1 MNKLQEWINELFMN
15 WGLEGGAGN
24 WLDNVIILLVVI
36 LIALLL
42 DYVCRKIVLGVF
54 TRIARKTKT
63 DWDDLVV
70 DRKILEK
77 IIHIVPAIFI
87 YMMLPLVFD
96 KEITFLYIIAQK
108 ACMIYII
115 AISIRFINS
124 LLTLGND
131 IYNRKNKGKSIRG
144 FIQVVQVIIVFIGV
158 IIIIGELINQSP
170 AKLFAGLGA
179 SAAILS
185 LVFKDTLMGFVAG
198 IQLTANDMLRP
209 GDWITMP
216 KYQAD
221 GDVIDVT
228 LNAVKVRNFDNTIV
242 TIPPYALVSDSFQ
255 NWRGM
260 SDSKG
265 RRIKRSISIDM
276 NSVKFCTNEMLD
288 KFRKISLLKEYID
301 QKEKELHEYNEEH
314 HIDSSIIVNG
324 RRQTNLGVFRAY
336 IESYLKHHPHVSKE
350 LTCMVRQL
358 QPTETGI
365 PLELYVFLSEKRW
378 IPYEDIQSDIFDH
391 ILAVVSEFE
400 LQPFQ
405 AISGADIR
413 SLSQLTQQSV
423 S

>member
-1 MNKLQEWINELFMN
+1 MSLLHDWINQLLNSWGIESGKGHYLGTLLITLF
-15 WGLEGGAGN
+15 
-24 WLDNVIILLVVI
+24 VI
-36 LIALLL
+36 LIALVI
-42 DYVCRKIVLGVF
+42 DYASRKVILGVF
-54 TRIARKTKT
+54 KRIAVKTKS
-63 DWDDLVV
+63 DWDDIILE
-70 DRKILEK
+70 RKILDK
-77 IIHIVPAIFI
+77 VIHLIPAIF
-87 YMMLPLVFD
+87 
-96 KEITFLYIIAQK
+96 LYVMIPFMFPTEAFPQLQHIASII
-108 ACMIYII
+108 CMIYIV
-115 AISIRFINS
+115 AITIRFVNS
-124 LLTLGND
+124 LLSFASDL
-131 IYNRKNKGKSIRG
+131 YHRKNKGKSIKG
-144 FIQVVQVIIVFIGV
+144 FIQVLQVIFIFIGV
-158 IIIIGELINQSP
+158 VIIISLLIGKSP
-170 AKLFAGLGA
+170 AGILAGLGA

-216 KYQAD
+216 KYNAD

-276 NSVKFCTNEMLD
+276 NSVKFCSPEMLD
-288 KFRKISLLKEYID
+288 RFRKINLITEYID
-301 QKEKELHEYNEEH
+301 KKEKELHEYNAEH
-314 HIDSSIIVNG
+314 NIDNSVLVNG
-324 RRQTNLGVFRAY
+324 RRQTNLGIFRAY
-336 IESYLKHHPHVSKE
+336 IESFLKHHPQVSKE

-391 ILAVVSEFE
+391 LLAVIPEFD

-413 SLSQLTQQSV
+413 SLNN
-423 S
+423 